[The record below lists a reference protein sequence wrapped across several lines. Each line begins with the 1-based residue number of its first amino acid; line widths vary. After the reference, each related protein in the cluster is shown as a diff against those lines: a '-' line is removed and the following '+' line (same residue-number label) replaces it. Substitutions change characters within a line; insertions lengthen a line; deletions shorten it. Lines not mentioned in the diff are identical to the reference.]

1 MTFKEKVEKIEAI
14 KNCYCEGLGGIEK
27 KDRKKIDFSN
37 SRSIEGS
44 VNLDKCLKKACPNDN
59 RWDYAIGYKNKVY
72 FVEIHP
78 ATAGER
84 KKVFKKLEWLKRN
97 KQNTVFKSDNNY
109 YWIGTNGIK
118 ILPSSKYYKEIKKK
132 GIMLIEFLKV

>member
-14 KNCYCEGLGGIEK
+14 KNCYCEGLNAIEK
-27 KDRKKIDFSN
+27 KNKNYLRFSN

-44 VNLDKCLKKACPNDN
+44 VNLDKCLKNTCPNDN

-78 ATAGER
+78 ATKNEIDT
-84 KKVFKKLEWLKRN
+84 VFKKLEWLKRN

-109 YWIGTNGIK
+109 YWIGTDGVKISPSSNDYKKIAKSGIK
-118 ILPSSKYYKEIKKK
+118 
-132 GIMLIEFLKV
+132 LIGFLQV